1 MALRHGSCR
10 QQLIVEE
17 ERAACVAMG
26 RWEGR
31 AAKAAARLAGVGR
44 AAAISSNEPQLQ
56 YMETVAE
63 VRESTSLS
71 RQEILNVNDNEC
83 ITVICIFLNLCTTA
97 MAAVAC
103 RHAQFRTR
111 RRAAAAG
118 TNMPHK
124 DRSRSMFKA
133 ALFGGG
139 GGKKKTTNKRRQ
151 GNGDSGCVVITRPKR
166 CRRSSLLTFSEA
178 CTAFISCRSLCVFD
192 RLFKIPRV
200 SLWIFSLLL
209 LYYIPCCCLFISKP
223 LMSVLTNFYIFF

>member
-1 MALRHGSCR
+1 MLQWDDGRGGRPKLLPGWQAWGV
-10 QQLIVEE
+10 QLQSLQTSHTFNTWKRFQRC
-17 ERAACVAMG
+17 ERA
-26 RWEGR
+26 
-31 AAKAAARLAGVGR
+31 
-44 AAAISSNEPQLQ
+44 
-56 YMETVAE
+56 
-63 VRESTSLS
+63 SLS

-139 GGKKKTTNKRRQ
+139 GGKKKTTNKRQ

-200 SLWIFSLLL
+200 SLRIFSLLL

-223 LMSVLTNFYIFF
+223 